1 MVNFSEV
8 KQITTIDRVA
18 SWLGL
23 KSRNNRMDCPHSST
37 PRAIAI
43 NPTYQNKDGS
53 LGNFR
58 CFACNAHGDL
68 IQLAAHIN
76 KVPVKQA
83 AVEIMSHFHG
93 YKPAEKGLTTTAL
106 QRVIDELVYE
116 HPEVQAIGLS
126 PENAKRLVIGWRK
139 GGTKSKMVLIPIR
152 DETGEIVDFIGYSTE
167 RGLKFSAHQLK

>member
-1 MVNFSEV
+1 MVSFTEV

-93 YKPAEKGLTTTAL
+93 VPETRKKGLPTGGFTDLEYAHERIQALGITPDRAQEYGIGYRNKGTTRKAL
-106 QRVIDELVYE
+106 
-116 HPEVQAIGLS
+116 
-126 PENAKRLVIGWRK
+126 
-139 GGTKSKMVLIPIR
+139 LIPVRQGPILGYIIQ
-152 DETGEIVDFIGYSTE
+152 DEDGTLRLYKSLQDKPSE
-167 RGLKFSAHQLK
+167 